1 MKIIKVVVDKLPVSC
16 WECDL
21 SDQVSGDFMCVL
33 YSIRDIFD
41 VYQRPD
47 WCPLVVELTAPDA
60 VERKDGE

>member
-1 MKIIKVVVDKLPVSC
+1 
-16 WECDL
+16 
-21 SDQVSGDFMCVL
+21 VL